1 MLYCDRIDISEAILI
16 NKVNDFHEGK
26 IINTITFLIRI
37 LVFQLVCVYVCVCV
51 HVCVCVCVCE
61 CVCECV
67 CVCLFPSIEEA
78 SVKSVS

>member
-26 IINTITFLIRI
+26 IINTITF
-37 LVFQLVCVYVCVCV
+37 FDKDFSFSAC
-51 HVCVCVCVCE
+51 VCVCVCVRV
-61 CVCECV
+61 CVCVCVSVCVSV